1 MALVAA
7 HQRGLLE
14 VRAVATA
21 FGPALL
27 HPSER
32 RRRMEQFR
40 SSLPSRNHR
49 RRNRPF
55 RNCSSRR
62 STS

>member
-1 MALVAA
+1 MALEAA
-7 HQRGLLE
+7 HQTGLPE
-14 VRAVATA
+14 VRAVASA
-21 FGPALL
+21 FGPERL
-27 HPSER
+27 HPSEHR
-32 RRRMEQFR
+32 RRREQFR